1 MHRLPYLH
9 LEAVPPLAAAVLGF
23 LDLDPAG
30 TGGGAGVRAALSSI
44 IRAASA
50 AVIEASDSPAGGRAG
65 WACRRLHGF
74 APFCGALFDL
84 RGIVD

>member
-30 TGGGAGVRAALSSI
+30 TGGGAGVRAALSSFTAALNAARNI
-44 IRAASA
+44 SRAS
-50 AVIEASDSPAGGRAG
+50 VSPTVGRAG
-65 WACRRLHGF
+65 WACRRLHDF
-74 APFCGALFDL
+74 APFLG
-84 RGIVD
+84 GIVD